1 MKIACINFIALL
13 LICST
18 KIIVAQSDTTLF
30 YSNYNSPLPNNNVTD
45 IIISKDGKTKWIA
58 TWGGGITKFTGKNWQ
73 TFNTKNSAI
82 SSDFINEIKQDKLN
96 NIWLATNQKGVDKFD
111 GKKFTNYSI
120 GQTNTILSI
129 AVGKDENIFVG
140 TYNEGLYEIKNN
152 TVIKIWGGEDALK
165 YAIQAICFDNKN
177 TIWISTGKGIYYSSD
192 KIHFQKM
199 IIDSTQKRQK
209 VNFGIAAD
217 SKGNVWCATFPN
229 GTLQKWNGKSWEIF
243 EESATKFLK
252 DKSSNPSK
260 EYFKHAFYIDKNDNV
275 YLSSQRNSLM
285 RFDGLNWI
293 SLTDKQQNKS
303 VIAAVAVDTSGNIF
317 SGSWGNGM
325 MQLHPQPTNNFSAT
339 EISKLINRKVT
350 DVSFVTTKS
359 TKSTIAVYDHGIVD
373 GDEISLYVNDIL
385 MIEHYTLTAEKKVFE
400 INLQPHS
407 ENRIVL
413 VAHNV
418 GTQPP
423 NTTSL
428 ILTLDGKSKR
438 YDLNND
444 LKKSV
449 AIVVK
454 TD

>member
-1 MKIACINFIALL
+1 
-13 LICST
+13 
-18 KIIVAQSDTTLF
+18 
-30 YSNYNSPLPNNNVTD
+30 
-45 IIISKDGKTKWIA
+45 
-58 TWGGGITKFTGKNWQ
+58 
-73 TFNTKNSAI
+73 
-82 SSDFINEIKQDKLN
+82 
-96 NIWLATNQKGVDKFD
+96 
-111 GKKFTNYSI
+111 
-120 GQTNTILSI
+120 
-129 AVGKDENIFVG
+129 
-140 TYNEGLYEIKNN
+140 
-152 TVIKIWGGEDALK
+152 
-165 YAIQAICFDNKN
+165 
-177 TIWISTGKGIYYSSD
+177 
-192 KIHFQKM
+192 M
-199 IIDSTQKRQK
+199 IIDSTQKKQK

-217 SKGNVWCATFPN
+217 SKGNIWCASFPS
-229 GTLQKWNGKSWEIF
+229 GTLQKWNGKNWEIF

-325 MQLHPQPTNNFSAT
+325 MQLHPQPVNNFTTT
-339 EISKLINRKVT
+339 EISKLINRQ
-350 DVSFVTTKS
+350 VSDAISLKTKS
-359 TKSTIAVYDHGIVD
+359 TTSTIALYDHGIVD

-385 MIEHYTLTAEKKVFE
+385 TIDHYTLTASKKVLE
-400 INLQPHS
+400 INLVPHS
-407 ENRIVL
+407 ENRIVI

-428 ILTLDGKSKR
+428 ILTIDGKSKR

-449 AIVVK
+449 AIVIK
-454 TD
+454 TE